1 MKLLPFTPKELEPAA
16 TTGQQG
22 KFIYDLYRQA
32 RGAQGWAEL
41 TWEHLSPPQ
50 RLVWARVT
58 ERLATMGGGV

>member
-1 MKLLPFTPKELEPAA
+1 MKLLPFTPKVSEPVNKD
-16 TTGQQG
+16 QQG

-32 RGAQGWAEL
+32 RGDQGWAEL

-58 ERLATMGGGV
+58 ERLAVMGGTR